1 MQSFSSNL
9 HSITA
14 IWKYLESLVKKY
26 YHKDDLIQL
35 FGYYQYSNNYLI
47 NIEYNNSSLDTDAF
61 WKILKNIIKVNIVGK
76 ILPISEISE
85 LYNTEAETLISQFQ
99 KLKLLGFEIR
109 NHNTNRQIEEGYLL
123 IPYSFPS
130 LNERSLQRLT
140 EL

>member
-1 MQSFSSNL
+1 
-9 HSITA
+9 
-14 IWKYLESLVKKY
+14 
-26 YHKDDLIQL
+26 
-35 FGYYQYSNNYLI
+35 
-47 NIEYNNSSLDTDAF
+47 
-61 WKILKNIIKVNIVGK
+61 NIVGK

-85 LYNTEAETLISQFQ
+85 LYNAEAETLISQFQ